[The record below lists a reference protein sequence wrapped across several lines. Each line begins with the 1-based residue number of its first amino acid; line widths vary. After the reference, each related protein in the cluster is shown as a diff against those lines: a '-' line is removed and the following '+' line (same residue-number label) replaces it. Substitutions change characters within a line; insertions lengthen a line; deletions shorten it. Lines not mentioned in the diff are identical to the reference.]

1 MCVGSLA
8 RVTYLRYTA
17 LTRPKKAETAA
28 HCCDPA
34 LSVLVM
40 LVPRNVFH
48 VVSALQSMTSQ
59 ETAIPARHRQS
70 IANEISVLFSTI
82 IITALYFPCGS
93 DRSELIYGGFPV
105 AKKRVWTK

>member
-17 LTRPKKAETAA
+17 LTRPKMAETAVR
-28 HCCDPA
+28 CCDLA

-40 LVPRNVFH
+40 FVSRNVFN

-59 ETAIPARHRQS
+59 KTAISARHRQS
-70 IANEISVLFSTI
+70 IANELSVLFSTI
-82 IITALYFPCGS
+82 IITALYFPSG
-93 DRSELIYGGFPV
+93 
-105 AKKRVWTK
+105 